1 MLFRNLN
8 FEKKA
13 QNISEGNFISADFLG
28 IIDSDAKSKLAFLT
42 IDKMFEGLDLKKSA
56 ELHDFI
62 EAYAPSLKAQS
73 NTSTTSSI
81 NDVIGLGNSK
91 KSVLE
96 IINSQLHYMQLRL
109 EGIEKELDKFY
120 KDIEM
125 EYTKT
130 ISKEELEG
138 SISGFTGPANIS
150 SIVPTIN
157 SLVADAIRTGLVKF
171 DNPSTKQA
179 FLTLHKLKISDYIF
193 ALKTNIYNDAKNI
206 SLLPLYRKID
216 SLDLEEITTDN
227 ASLSEIKS
235 YVFNPVDLSSMYKS
249 FDPIARISAFLEESL
264 MQYEYG
270 IDVRKIFGANYTQN
284 FDDSEVLPI
293 GVLRKFVKTID
304 ISVFE
309 PMKELLY
316 DVAVTLIGRAYA
328 QNPDEDD
335 KNIFVPSLQ
344 FMYISMLS
352 LLAFKLINY
361 NLQIQTA
368 SIKREERIKA
378 EQQAVVVGDKKMR
391 ATKLFD
397 TYKQLNALNFFK
409 KGGLVYKKESN
420 RMLPEIVKLINNFFV
435 YAGDLDKSKLDS
447 PTFDD
452 MTYQAVLKF
461 QTEGNLYYKDGKIG
475 NETRG
480 FMKIYSE
487 DLANAHSLV

>member
-8 FEKKA
+8 FDKKA
-13 QNISEGNFISADFLG
+13 QNISEGNFISDDFLG
-28 IIDSDAKSKLAFLT
+28 IFDTDAKSKLANLT
-42 IDKMFEGLDLKKSA
+42 IDKMFEGLDLEKSA

-62 EAYAPSLKAQS
+62 EAYAPSLKAQPA
-73 NTSTTSSI
+73 TSTTPSI
-81 NDVIGLGNSK
+81 TDVMGLQNSK
-91 KSVLE
+91 KSVFEL
-96 IINSQLHYMQLRL
+96 INSQLHYMQLRL
-109 EGIEKELDKFY
+109 EAVEKELDKFY

-125 EYTKT
+125 AYSKT

-138 SISGFTGPANIS
+138 SVSGVTSPENIAS
-150 SIVPTIN
+150 IIPQINSIVEE
-157 SLVADAIRTGLVKF
+157 AIKTGLVNF
-171 DNPSTKQA
+171 ENSSTKQA
-179 FLTLHKLKISDYIF
+179 FLTLHKLKISNYIF
-193 ALKTNIYNDAKNI
+193 ALRENILNDAKNVSI
-206 SLLPLYRKID
+206 LPLYRKID
-216 SLDLEEITTDN
+216 SLDLEEITAEN
-227 ASLSEIKS
+227 ATLSEIKAHMDS
-235 YVFNPVDLSSMYKS
+235 PLDISGMYKS

-270 IDVRKIFGANYTQN
+270 IDLRKTFGSNYTETFN
-284 FDDSEVLPI
+284 SSEILST

-309 PMKELLY
+309 PMQELLY
-316 DVAVTLIGRAYA
+316 DVALTLIQRVYA

-344 FMYISMLS
+344 FMYLSMVS

-361 NLQIQTA
+361 NLKVKTA
-368 SIKREERIKA
+368 SIQREERIKS
-378 EQQAVVVGDKKMR
+378 EQQKAVVEDKKMR

-409 KGGLVYKKESN
+409 TGGLVYKKESN

-461 QTEGNLYYKDGKIG
+461 QTETECFYKDGKIG

-480 FMKIYSE
+480 RMQGFAEATASSYSI
-487 DLANAHSLV
+487 V

>member
-1 MLFRNLN
+1 
-8 FEKKA
+8 
-13 QNISEGNFISADFLG
+13 
-28 IIDSDAKSKLAFLT
+28 
-42 IDKMFEGLDLKKSA
+42 
-56 ELHDFI
+56 
-62 EAYAPSLKAQS
+62 
-73 NTSTTSSI
+73 
-81 NDVIGLGNSK
+81 
-91 KSVLE
+91 
-96 IINSQLHYMQLRL
+96 
-109 EGIEKELDKFY
+109 
-120 KDIEM
+120 
-125 EYTKT
+125 
-130 ISKEELEG
+130 
-138 SISGFTGPANIS
+138 
-150 SIVPTIN
+150 
-157 SLVADAIRTGLVKF
+157 
-171 DNPSTKQA
+171 
-179 FLTLHKLKISDYIF
+179 
-193 ALKTNIYNDAKNI
+193 
-206 SLLPLYRKID
+206 
-216 SLDLEEITTDN
+216 
-227 ASLSEIKS
+227 
-235 YVFNPVDLSSMYKS
+235 
-249 FDPIARISAFLEESL
+249 

-435 YAGDLDKSKLDS
+435 YSGVLDKSKLDS

-487 DLANAHSLV
+487 DLATAHSLV

>member
-1 MLFRNLN
+1 
-8 FEKKA
+8 
-13 QNISEGNFISADFLG
+13 
-28 IIDSDAKSKLAFLT
+28 
-42 IDKMFEGLDLKKSA
+42 
-56 ELHDFI
+56 
-62 EAYAPSLKAQS
+62 
-73 NTSTTSSI
+73 
-81 NDVIGLGNSK
+81 
-91 KSVLE
+91 
-96 IINSQLHYMQLRL
+96 
-109 EGIEKELDKFY
+109 
-120 KDIEM
+120 
-125 EYTKT
+125 
-130 ISKEELEG
+130 
-138 SISGFTGPANIS
+138 
-150 SIVPTIN
+150 
-157 SLVADAIRTGLVKF
+157 
-171 DNPSTKQA
+171 
-179 FLTLHKLKISDYIF
+179 
-193 ALKTNIYNDAKNI
+193 
-206 SLLPLYRKID
+206 
-216 SLDLEEITTDN
+216 
-227 ASLSEIKS
+227 
-235 YVFNPVDLSSMYKS
+235 
-249 FDPIARISAFLEESL
+249 

-378 EQQAVVVGDKKMR
+378 EQQATVVEDKKSR
-391 ATKLFD
+391 AMKLYD

-435 YAGDLDKSKLDS
+435 YSGDLDKSKLDS

-461 QTEGNLYYKDGKIG
+461 QTETECNLKDGKIG

-480 FMKIYSE
+480 RMQGIAEATASSYSI
-487 DLANAHSLV
+487 V